1 MIKQIAS
8 VFLGFMV
15 LSGISQAQNLLPQ
28 VNLDLSPSVV
38 RIGEPLHYDATN
50 SRNSQGQ
57 INVNL
62 EYRFQFT
69 NSGPWTAFS
78 SIGKGQFV
86 PNKLE
91 SQNSHL
97 FRVEVRDT
105 LTGITQRTFRN
116 YRIINARN
124 PVPPRIVLLTP
135 PPFSEGQEIGF
146 EASILVESVIDRDD
160 ILVRWDFN
168 SDGIF
173 DTPFQKDK
181 RGFTLFSTTNR
192 LSPTLEVQFPGG
204 QITSVRGIRTDQQP
218 GRGTFDFGRDV
229 NTLVLNPAQI
239 QAPIVNVSPGTKA
252 PTEDITFTFDASKT
266 QLSNNSYLLFFID
279 GVPVENPGLII
290 KHRFDSPGD
299 HVVRVEHCRNRNNP
313 VCRTTE
319 VNVFVEPNSTDFL
332 VDFTAIEVDRGSDR
346 FRISDNTY
354 QAVTSQQI
362 LFTSELEFEV
372 PGGQTPVFQYRW
384 DFDGDGVF
392 DTPFSN
398 TTSAQYTY
406 DRAGNFTPTLEV
418 RDDQGTVNQ
427 ATKNIIIRD
436 NTAPTG
442 AIRTL
447 SWPNYVGRD
456 VQFTVDVSDLE
467 SQLSQIDLRFDLD
480 GDGIWEDDFR
490 PARSETFRYDI
501 PGEYTVRVQLRDPQL
516 RVTTLTRTIPIFD
529 IPEPTIKVV
538 ASHRT
543 QTVNQ
548 PIRFSAQES
557 EGRGLRYEWRV
568 LNDPLIPV
576 LRGAQTSMRFQEAS
590 EYAVELTITDEL
602 GRKDQVTFP
611 VTIVEKSQQNT
622 VQAPP
627 AAAAV
632 VPQNLEIPNISNL
645 PGVNSPNI
653 SNSVSEFIFQQ
664 NDPATIPEP
673 RRTGL
678 RPGA

>member
-1 MIKQIAS
+1 MIKHFAS
-8 VFLGFMV
+8 IFFTITLLTG
-15 LSGISQAQNLLPQ
+15 LSQAQNLLPR

-38 RIGEPLHYDATN
+38 RVGEVLHYDATN

-57 INVNL
+57 INQNL

-78 SIGKGQFV
+78 PIGKGQFT
-86 PNKLE
+86 PGKLE
-91 SQNSHL
+91 PQRSHL
-97 FRVEVRDT
+97 FRVEVRDR
-105 LTGITQRTFRN
+105 LTGATQRTFRN

-124 PVPPRIVLLTP
+124 PIPPRIKLLTP
-135 PPFSEGQEIGF
+135 PPFAEGQQVGF
-146 EASILVESVIDRDD
+146 EASILVESFIDRDD

-173 DTPFQKDK
+173 DTPFQRDK
-181 RGFTLFSTTNR
+181 RGFTVFSTTNL

-204 QITSVRGIRTDQQP
+204 QTETVRGLRTDLQP
-218 GRGTFDFGRDV
+218 SRGTFNFARDI

-239 QAPIVNVSPGTKA
+239 QAPIVNVSPGNKV

-266 QLSNNSYLLFFID
+266 TLSSNSYLEFFID
-279 GVPVENPGLII
+279 GVQIENPGLVV
-290 KHRFDSPGD
+290 KHRFESPGD
-299 HVVRVEHCRNRNNP
+299 HVVRVEHCRNQNNP

-372 PGGQTPVFQYRW
+372 AGEIPVFQFRW

-398 TTSAQYTY
+398 QRNAQYTY
-406 DRAGNFTPTLEV
+406 DRAGTFKATLEV

-427 ATKNIIIRD
+427 AIKTIIIRD

-456 VQFTVDVSDLE
+456 IQFTVDVSDKE

-490 PARSETFRYDI
+490 PARSETFRYDQ
-501 PGEYTVRVQLRDPQL
+501 PGQYTVRVQLRDPQL

-529 IPEPTIKVV
+529 IPKPDIKII

-548 PIRFSAQES
+548 PIRLNAQGSA
-557 EGRGLRYEWRV
+557 GLGLRYEWSI
-568 LNDPLIPV
+568 LNDPLTQT
-576 LRGAQTSMRFQEAS
+576 LRGAQTSLRFQEAG
-590 EYAVELTITDEL
+590 EYAIELVITDEL
-602 GRKDQVTFP
+602 GQKDTVIFP
-611 VTIVEKSQQNT
+611 VNIVENSQQNIF
-622 VQAPP
+622 QASPATLPP
-627 AAAAV
+627 NLKT
-632 VPQNLEIPNISNL
+632 PQISNL
-645 PGVNSPNI
+645 PGINNSNFVTP
-653 SNSVSEFIFQQ
+653 VSDFIFQQ
-664 NDPATIPEP
+664 DTVNTIPEF
-673 RRTGL
+673 RLTGL
-678 RPGA
+678 RPGP

>member
-1 MIKQIAS
+1 MIKYFAS
-8 VFLGFMV
+8 IFLATIILIGV
-15 LSGISQAQNLLPQ
+15 SQAQNLLPR

-38 RIGEPLHYDATN
+38 RVGEMLHYDATN
-50 SRNSQGQ
+50 SRDSQGK
-57 INVNL
+57 INLNL

-78 SIGKGQFV
+78 PIGKGSFT
-86 PNKLE
+86 PSKLD
-91 SQNSHL
+91 SQTSHL
-97 FRVEVRDT
+97 FRVEVRDR
-105 LTGITQRTFRN
+105 LTGATQRTFRN

-124 PVPPRIVLLTP
+124 PIPPRIKLLTP
-135 PPFSEGQEIGF
+135 PPFSEGQQIGF

-173 DTPFQKDK
+173 DTPFQRDK
-181 RGFTLFSTTNR
+181 RGFTVFSTTNR

-204 QITSVRGIRTDQQP
+204 QIETVRGLRTDQQP
-218 GRGTFDFGRDV
+218 GRGTFDFSRDI

-252 PTEDITFTFDASKT
+252 PTEDITFTFDASRT
-266 QLSNNSYLLFFID
+266 TLSSNSYLEFFID
-279 GVPVENPGLII
+279 GVQIENPGLAV
-290 KHRFDSPGD
+290 KHRFNSPGD
-299 HVVRVEHCRNRNNP
+299 HVVRVEHCRGQNNP

-372 PGGQTPVFQYRW
+372 AGETPIFQFRW
-384 DFDGDGVF
+384 DFDGDGIF

-398 TTSAQYTY
+398 QRNAQYTY
-406 DRAGNFTPTLEV
+406 DRAGTFKPTLEV
-418 RDDQGTVNQ
+418 RDDQETVNQ
-427 ATKNIIIRD
+427 AVKTIVVRD
-436 NTAPTG
+436 NTPPTG
-442 AIRTL
+442 SIRTQ

-456 VQFTVDVSDLE
+456 IQFTVDVADKE

-480 GDGIWEDDFR
+480 GDGVWEDDFR
-490 PARSETFRYDI
+490 PARSETFRYDQ

-516 RVTTLTRTIPIFD
+516 QVTTLTRTLPIFD
-529 IPEPTIKVV
+529 LPEPKIKVI
-538 ASHRT
+538 ASHRN

-548 PIRFSAQES
+548 PIRLNAQES
-557 EGRGLRYEWRV
+557 LGEGLRYEWKV
-568 LNDPLIPV
+568 LNDPLIQT
-576 LRGAQTSMRFQEAS
+576 LRGAQTSLRFQEAG

-602 GRKDQVTFP
+602 GRKDTVIFP
-611 VTIVEKSQQNT
+611 VNIVEKSQQNT
-622 VQAPP
+622 APS
-627 AAAAV
+627 
-632 VPQNLEIPNISNL
+632 VPGNPPINLEIPQINNL
-645 PGVNSPNI
+645 PGVNAPI
-653 SNSVSEFIFQQ
+653 SIPSEFSFQQ
-664 NDPATIPEP
+664 DPVKTIPEF
-673 RRTGL
+673 RLTGL
-678 RPGA
+678 RPGL